1 MGGPGDMAPG
11 WRRRRQWSS
20 RPRRTTETT
29 GEAGIDGVNGRRRG
43 ERRREKHRA
52 LRTGLVGVSL
62 PRGIPGASRGERA
75 SRCPASLCA
84 PGRRL
89 EGSAAAVGVRPAPT
103 LGGQFVFR
111 MEPGSGAGGRRRV
124 LSSSGQAGRTAVP
137 VSTSAS
143 RGASRRPL
151 GPLQKGPVLGGISW
165 PKPPFPAGHLGGR
178 QCPPQRA
185 GPSGACAVGPLCP
198 WRLPLPQGEREGGPE
213 R

>member
-1 MGGPGDMAPG
+1 MSHCPGAFRGPHAASGRAAAGHPCAP
-11 WRRRRQWSS
+11 R
-20 RPRRTTETT
+20 
-29 GEAGIDGVNGRRRG
+29 AGVWKE
-43 ERRREKHRA
+43 ERRPWVSVR
-52 LRTGLVGVSL
+52 LRLW
-62 PRGIPGASRGERA
+62 A
-75 SRCPASLCA
+75 
-84 PGRRL
+84 RRP
-89 EGSAAAVGVRPAPT
+89 S
-103 LGGQFVFR
+103 GQFVFR

-143 RGASRRPL
+143 RGASPCPL
-151 GPLQKGPVLGGISW
+151 GPLREGPVLGGISW

-213 R
+213 RRCCGPGRAPRGGQSLPGANRGPGPREAQRRR